1 MDDDRPCFS
10 YNVHCKSLQAVML
23 SINMHL
29 FQDENPSFIDD
40 TYLENAQNSV
50 LENSQNLL
58 ALSDSVSGENS
69 SDQLVTDSRTI
80 RLKTAEEAKKEESRR
95 ILEESH
101 ISEHLEDSSTKSKK
115 NRRLSLSK

>member
-1 MDDDRPCFS
+1 
-10 YNVHCKSLQAVML
+10 ML

-101 ISEHLEDSSTKSKK
+101 ISEHLEDSLTKSKK

>member
-1 MDDDRPCFS
+1 
-10 YNVHCKSLQAVML
+10 ML

-50 LENSQNLL
+50 LENSQN

-69 SDQLVTDSRTI
+69 SDQLVTESRTI